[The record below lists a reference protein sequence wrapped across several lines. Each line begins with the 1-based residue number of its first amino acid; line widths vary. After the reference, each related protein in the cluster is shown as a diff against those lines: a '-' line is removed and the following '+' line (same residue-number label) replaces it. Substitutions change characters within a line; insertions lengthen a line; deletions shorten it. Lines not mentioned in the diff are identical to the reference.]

1 MSSRAQKLLLEAKRR
16 NAFTAAVDATSAGL
30 FKQQRAA
37 FDSKSKRVVLKAG
50 RRSGKTQTVL
60 PIVLRAA
67 ARFPGS
73 LIPVLERTLAC
84 NAAKAFWKNLQA
96 FDSKYELGIE
106 FRHTV
111 KEATLPNGTRIQVYG
126 VDTLEL
132 ADKLRG
138 EGFPIAV
145 VDEAGTFRSH
155 VLEYLISEAVNPGL
169 MDYDGQ
175 LYLAGTPAPRREGYW
190 FDRCHDESYEQH
202 HWTVLDNTEYGQLP
216 YQRSLAWRQEA
227 LKELILAE
235 GFLEP
240 KEKWLDVDPAT
251 VIAACQ
257 HPKFLREYMGL
268 WIDHVEELMYEFH
281 PDRNIIHRLPEAEYS
296 RPWRYGMGIDLGYN
310 DPTAFTIT
318 ATRERDPYVYVVE
331 SMERREM
338 IPSTIA
344 AQIERYKMAYGYFH
358 FIVGDTG
365 GSGKLAVEEMNR
377 KYGCGI
383 IPAQKTA
390 KLVYVDHLN
399 GDFRTGR
406 VQVVKSTNE
415 DLISNLWALPWNDK
429 HTDAHTDFDDHL
441 PDSLLYNH
449 RQWNVARV
457 GWEFEAPVIG
467 SPKWVAAMEE
477 LEEVRGDDLQRQLE
491 TFERAEESFDFDL
504 DYGD

>member
-1 MSSRAQKLLLEAKRR
+1 MTIKAQQLLAEAQRRNQFIAAVEATSKGLFAQQKAAYDSKAKRI
-16 NAFTAAVDATSAGL
+16 
-30 FKQQRAA
+30 
-37 FDSKSKRVVLKAG
+37 VLKAG

-60 PIVLRAA
+60 PIALRAA

-73 LIPVLERTLAC
+73 IIPVLERTLAC

-96 FDSKYELGIE
+96 FDAKYKLGIE

-111 KEATLPNGTRIQVYG
+111 KEAIMPNGSRIQIFG

-138 EGFPIAV
+138 EGFPVII

-155 VLEYLISEAVNPGL
+155 VLEYLISEAVRAGL

-175 LYLAGTPAPRREGYW
+175 LYLAGTPSQRRTGYW
-190 FDRCHDESYEQH
+190 FERCHDPEYEQH
-202 HWTVLDNTEYGQLP
+202 HWTVLNNIEYGQMP
-216 YQRSLAWRQEA
+216 YQKSLKWRQEA
-227 LKELILAE
+227 LKELILSE
-235 GFLEP
+235 GFLP
-240 KEKWLDVDPAT
+240 RADWDTADPEA
-251 VIAACQ
+251 VIAACD

-268 WIDHVEELMYEFH
+268 WVDHVEELMYEFH
-281 PDRNIIHRLPEAEYS
+281 PDRNVLDRLPATDAKH
-296 RPWRYGMGIDLGYN
+296 PWRYGLGIDLGYN
-310 DPTAFTIT
+310 DPTAFTVT
-318 ATRERDPYVYVVE
+318 ATREDDPYIYVVE

-344 AQIERYKMAYGYFH
+344 AQIDRYKMAYGYFN

-399 GDFRTGR
+399 GDLRTGKLKII
-406 VQVVKSTNE
+406 KSTNADLIE
-415 DLISNLWALPWNDK
+415 DLFMLPWNEEK
-429 HTDAHTDFDDHL
+429 TDAHEDADDHL

-449 RQWNVARV
+449 RQWNTARV
-457 GWEFEAPVIG
+457 GWDFEPPEVG
-467 SPKWVAAMEE
+467 SEKWVAMM
-477 LEEVRGDDLQRQLE
+477 LEEEEVVGDKLQYALE
-491 TFERAEESFDFDL
+491 VHEDEGFFPFEDEN
-504 DYGD
+504 Y